1 MGHLVRW
8 RELIKS
14 ASELTE
20 IELSPER
27 KRQLTEILDKLEKL
41 ATEIEKVWG
50 KSIIA
55 RAIALN
61 IRDFVS
67 KIKETRF
74 VGS

>member
-1 MGHLVRW
+1 MGHIIRW

-20 IELSPER
+20 VELSAKR
-27 KRQLTEILDKLEKL
+27 KEQLAGILDKLEKL
-41 ATEIEKVWG
+41 ATEIEKAWG

-55 RAIALN
+55 RAVVLN

>member
-1 MGHLVRW
+1 MGHIIRW
-8 RELIKS
+8 RELAKS

-20 IELSPER
+20 FELSPKR
-27 KRQLTEILDKLEKL
+27 KKQLADILDKLEKL
-41 ATEIEKVWG
+41 ATEIEKAWG

-55 RAIALN
+55 RAVVLN

>member
-1 MGHLVRW
+1 MGHIIRW

-14 ASELTE
+14 ACELTE
-20 IELSPER
+20 VDISAKR
-27 KRQLTEILDKLEKL
+27 KKQLANILDSLEKL
-41 ATEIEKVWG
+41 ATEIEKAWG

-55 RAIALN
+55 RAVVLN